1 MLLSIWRHLN
11 FYSAFS
17 QGCLS
22 HRCVVHSLI
31 PYQHNMKRI
40 LLTIPFCFFLVALF
54 AQSTVYVRNSTWQ
67 DFDTE
72 IGQFGTLNMSFS
84 EWSTGD
90 QTVSGWIESTGQE
103 VMTVNRT
110 NSAVPEG
117 DTAYFDI
124 GLLGSTDEL
133 TIKLRIIGV
142 SGGTE
147 LAYSIFGNGFSE
159 PWFDD
164 GDFHEVQT
172 TLAGK
177 SVVIKFK
184 PDNDDSNMERDV
196 RFAIHDLPVYEL
208 PQSDFEDPNIINAM
222 FYNIQMITFGVS
234 GMPLASER
242 AALLPAQ
249 ISEYQ
254 DVVVFSEVFDDG
266 PREDDLIP
274 AMEAAGF
281 PYRTTILNAPGIIPI
296 PTNGGVII
304 FSRWP
309 IEAEDEIDF
318 AECGQA
324 ASDCLA
330 NKGIKYARINK
341 MGKRY
346 HVFGTHMDAGS
357 GADDI
362 FARRTQMAE
371 MRDFIADLEIP
382 ENEPVIF
389 GGDFNTDPIGTDMD
403 YQAFRDTMDPIIPQ
417 HIGFYESNFNGDF
430 GKIIDHAWG
439 DRTHLVPTAITNEI
453 ITIRSLDPVLWDLSE
468 FSDHR
473 CVLGRYTYPDIEK
486 EGGDTLICPGD
497 DLTLSV
503 TTTYPV
509 TYQWMKDGVELQGE
523 TSNELVFTNS
533 LESQTGQYSCLV
545 SYDVIYGHWTDSLTT
560 IFYPD
565 GPDTVEARL
574 NFDFGEI
581 VIDDFLC
588 HVGIQEVT
596 DAGFSISPNPS
607 SGMVEISLKDALQDA
622 WVHVYTMDGR
632 QVLSEPMADKTI
644 TVDLSKFGTGVYLV
658 HHSSV
663 EGTFHQRVVVY

>member
-1 MLLSIWRHLN
+1 
-11 FYSAFS
+11 
-17 QGCLS
+17 
-22 HRCVVHSLI
+22 
-31 PYQHNMKRI
+31 
-40 LLTIPFCFFLVALF
+40 
-54 AQSTVYVRNSTWQ
+54 
-67 DFDTE
+67 
-72 IGQFGTLNMSFS
+72 
-84 EWSTGD
+84 
-90 QTVSGWIESTGQE
+90 
-103 VMTVNRT
+103 MTVNRT

-124 GLLGSTDEL
+124 GLLGSSDDL

-147 LAYSIFGNGFSE
+147 LAYSIAGNGFSE

-184 PDNDDSNMERDV
+184 PDNDDSNMDRDV

-208 PQSDFEDPNIINAM
+208 DAADLNDPNTMNVM
-222 FYNIQMITFGVS
+222 YYNIQMITFGIS
-234 GMPLASER
+234 GMAQASER

-249 ISEYQ
+249 ISPYQ
-254 DVVVFSEVFDDG
+254 DVVCFVEAFDDG
-266 PREDDLIP
+266 PREDFLIP
-274 AMEAAGF
+274 AMQAAGF
-281 PYRTTILNAPGIIPI
+281 PYRTGILNAPGLIPI

-309 IEAEDEIDF
+309 IETVEEIDF

-324 ASDCLA
+324 AQDCLA
-330 NKGIKYARINK
+330 NKGVKYAKVNK

-346 HVFGTHMDAGS
+346 HIFGTHMDAGS
-357 GADDI
+357 QADDI

-371 MRDFIADLEIP
+371 IRDFIADLDIP

-389 GGDFNTDPIGTDMD
+389 GGDFNTEPTGSDMD

-430 GKIIDHAWG
+430 GNIIDHAWG
-439 DRTHLVPTAITNEI
+439 DRTHLVPTTITNEI
-453 ITIRSLDPVLWDLSE
+453 ITIRSLDPVLWDISE

-473 CVLGRYTYPDIEK
+473 SVLGRYTFPDIEK
-486 EGGDTLICPGD
+486 VGGDTLICPGD
-497 DLTLSV
+497 GLTLSV
-503 TTTYPV
+503 NTSYPV
-509 TYQWMKDGVELQGE
+509 SYQWMKDGVEMQGE

-533 LESQTGQYSCLV
+533 LESQTGNYTCLV
-545 SYDVIYGHWTDSLTT
+545 SYDVIYGDWTDSLTT

-588 HVGIQEVT
+588 QVGIKEFSN
-596 DAGFSISPNPS
+596 AGFSISPNPS
-607 SGMVEISLKDALQDA
+607 SGLVEIAFDKPMRDAEL
-622 WVHVYTMDGR
+622 VVYTTDGR
-632 QVLSEPMADKTI
+632 RVHAESITKKSTI
-644 TVDLSKFGTGVYLV
+644 LNLSKHGTGVYLIQV
-658 HHSSV
+658 NAT